1 MLIEDKEL
9 PELYYM
15 KHRHDD
21 NKDFIDY
28 ENSIL
33 DKMLSPYMYEND
45 MMNSF
50 LKRLQPL
57 VAGLFD
63 QMNIAKNFRNIMVD
77 KYYYKHNK

>member
-1 MLIEDKEL
+1 MLFEDKEL
-9 PELYYM
+9 PEVFYM

-21 NKDFIDY
+21 DTDFTDY

-33 DKMLSPYMYEND
+33 DKTLSPYIYEND
-45 MMNSF
+45 MMNGF
-50 LKRLQPL
+50 LKKLQPL
-57 VAGLFD
+57 VASLFD

>member
-1 MLIEDKEL
+1 MLFKDKEL
-9 PELYYM
+9 PEVFYM

-21 NKDFIDY
+21 DNDFVDY
-28 ENSIL
+28 ENMIL
-33 DKMLSPYMYEND
+33 DKSLSPYIYEND
-45 MMNSF
+45 MMNGF

-57 VAGLFD
+57 VASLFD

>member
-33 DKMLSPYMYEND
+33 DKSLSPYIYEND

-57 VAGLFD
+57 VAALFD

>member
-33 DKMLSPYMYEND
+33 DKMLSPYIYEND

>member
-63 QMNIAKNFRNIMVD
+63 QMNIAKNFRNISTAFL
-77 KYYYKHNK
+77 HLFLP

>member
-9 PELYYM
+9 PEIYYM

-33 DKMLSPYMYEND
+33 DKTLSPYLYEND

>member
-28 ENSIL
+28 ENNIL
-33 DKMLSPYMYEND
+33 DKSLSPYIYEND

-57 VAGLFD
+57 VAALFD

>member
-1 MLIEDKEL
+1 
-9 PELYYM
+9 M

>member
-1 MLIEDKEL
+1 MLFKDKEL
-9 PELYYM
+9 PEVFYM

-21 NKDFIDY
+21 DTDFVDY
-28 ENSIL
+28 ENMIL
-33 DKMLSPYMYEND
+33 DKSLSPYIYEND
-45 MMNSF
+45 MMNGF

-57 VAGLFD
+57 VASLFD

>member
-57 VAGLFD
+57 VAALFD

>member
-1 MLIEDKEL
+1 MLFKDKEL
-9 PELYYM
+9 PEVFYM

-21 NKDFIDY
+21 DTDFVDY
-28 ENSIL
+28 EKSIL
-33 DKMLSPYMYEND
+33 DNSLSPYIYEND
-45 MMNSF
+45 MMSGF

-57 VAGLFD
+57 VSSLFD

>member
-1 MLIEDKEL
+1 MLYEDQEL
-9 PELYYM
+9 PELFYM

-21 NKDFIDY
+21 DTDFIDY
-28 ENSIL
+28 ENMIL
-33 DKMLSPYMYEND
+33 DKTLSPYIYEND

-57 VAGLFD
+57 VAALFD

>member
-33 DKMLSPYMYEND
+33 DKMLSPYIYEND

-57 VAGLFD
+57 VAALFD